1 MSTVSEQRAEVFI
14 QKVDSAIEKK
24 GLFTGRSSSLLAV
37 VGLTVGAARVALV
50 EVEAS
55 AVLRVTI
62 YLIECRAPKLRGRTC
77 TPKPLEKDGNSSSAG
92 GKFSVSEIAA
102 E

>member
-1 MSTVSEQRAEVFI
+1 MSTVSEQPPEVFI

-24 GLFTGRSSSLLAV
+24 RLFTRRSSSLLAV
-37 VGLTVGAARVALV
+37 VGLAEGAARVALV

-62 YLIECRAPKLRGRTC
+62 YLIECRAPKLWVRTC
-77 TPKPLEKDGNSSSAG
+77 TPEPLEKDGNSN
-92 GKFSVSEIAA
+92 
-102 E
+102 